1 MSPSAKS
8 PAANS
13 RSTAI
18 TIYYEAMLELA
29 VASVAAL
36 DVQTKRGR
44 NRLGLTVAAGL
55 FFVQHC
61 VVKTTGAHKLILI
74 LQ

>member
-36 DVQTKRGR
+36 DVKAQD
-44 NRLGLTVAAGL
+44 
-55 FFVQHC
+55 
-61 VVKTTGAHKLILI
+61 
-74 LQ
+74 